1 MNKQQQ
7 IRNLKRVLGSKAD
20 LIDLDARVDGRLSYA
35 ENKRIIL
42 GQAKR
47 RGVTRSTKLTFR
59 GSPVYFVD
67 KAETIY
73 NLMSKRSKAQ
83 ESRATAKVSFNP
95 RLLTYDQF
103 MRWKRNPSRYDI
115 LGVDSKGTWTPK
127 KRYKKL
133 TISQIRQIEAD
144 IL

>member
-7 IRNLKRVLGSKAD
+7 IRNLRKVLGSKAD
-20 LIDLDARVDGRLSYA
+20 LFDLDARVDGRLSYE

-42 GQAKR
+42 GQAKK
-47 RGVTRSTKLTFR
+47 RGLNKSTKLTFK

-73 NLMSKRSKAQ
+73 NSMSKRSKAQ
-83 ESRATAKVSFNP
+83 ESRATAKLTFNP

-103 MRWKRNPSRYDI
+103 MKWKRNTNRYDI
-115 LGVDSKGTWTPK
+115 IGIDSKGSYQPVRK
-127 KRYKKL
+127 YKKL
-133 TISQIRQIEAD
+133 TINQIKQLEAD